1 MKKLNK
7 TGLALGV
14 ALAVA
19 SSGAF
24 AGDFIIAGSA
34 AVGVEASTTG
44 SLTATVTAGG
54 IELDPATAMSQDN
67 RLFITLTN
75 GATFADSAYVLEQS
89 TTAATGDITEFV
101 LITPTTAGAT
111 TLEFRAASTID
122 PTHTY
127 SLSGSTV
134 VGQDVIIN
142 IPSVAAG
149 AEIDIDANADD
160 SFGTFDFYT
169 AGELFQA
176 ANQFTANVDG
186 LADATVDVNADR
198 LTFTSS
204 ATTDVIGLEFNDAG
218 TGNGVN
224 LASTGSADT
233 VNIVLSGDM
242 SGIASIA
249 LATAG
254 TGQGNFTID
263 EAAGTAT
270 FAAEASDVF
279 SAASTTLTTTVTGS
293 AALATRTF
301 TVQAD
306 LDFESETD
314 VNLITAG
321 TAAGSWTINGL
332 QAKVAHLSLNVSG
345 FISWLKVVN
354 EGTAGAEITADII
367 WTLADGTEGS
377 VSNAALGE
385 VDAGGVFTV
394 SEASILTAIGSP
406 TQVADISM
414 TVTVAGQT
422 DLVHLTAEKKA
433 SDGRTTLP
441 VYYNTTGANARSW
454 VQ

>member
-1 MKKLNK
+1 
-7 TGLALGV
+7 
-14 ALAVA
+14 
-19 SSGAF
+19 
-24 AGDFIIAGSA
+24 
-34 AVGVEASTTG
+34 
-44 SLTATVTAGG
+44 
-54 IELDPATAMSQDN
+54 
-67 RLFITLTN
+67 
-75 GATFADSAYVLEQS
+75 
-89 TTAATGDITEFV
+89 

-122 PTHTY
+122 PTQEFI
-127 SLSGSTV
+127 LSGSSV
-134 VGQDVIIN
+134 AGQAVSFN
-142 IPSVAAG
+142 IPSLAAG
-149 AEIDIDANADD
+149 AELDIDANADD

-169 AGELFQA
+169 AAELFQA
-176 ANQFTANVDG
+176 SNQFSANTDTV
-186 LADATVDVNADR
+186 ADATVDVNADR

-204 ATTDVIGLEFNDAG
+204 ATTDVIALEFNDAG
-218 TGNGVN
+218 TANGVTLN
-224 LASTGSADT
+224 STGSTDT

-242 SGIASIA
+242 SGISSIA

-263 EAAGTAT
+263 EGAGTAT

-279 SAASTTLTTTVTGS
+279 AAASTTLTTTVTGS

-314 VNLITAG
+314 VNLIAAG

-406 TQVADISM
+406 TQVADVSM